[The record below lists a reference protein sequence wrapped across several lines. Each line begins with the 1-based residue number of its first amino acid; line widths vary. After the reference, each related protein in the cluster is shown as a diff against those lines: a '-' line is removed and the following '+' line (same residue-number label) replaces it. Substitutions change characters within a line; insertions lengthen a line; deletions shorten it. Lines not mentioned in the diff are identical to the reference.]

1 MKAVLCVVPCMFL
14 AGCASNAKEALT
26 APQPIIAPYDTRAGE
41 VTWAVAVPMNES
53 ATSSVQALE
62 VGDGLVAALEECR
75 GIRCIPMNRT
85 VQAMRDMNLPAIRT
99 AADARQL
106 ATALGADAILVSTV
120 TAYDPY
126 LPEFGIAA
134 AVFARPGAMLPQS
147 QSTAADPRMLTRST
161 AEPAFDG
168 PKSFGDRPVCVVSE
182 HLDGRNHQVLMDLK
196 TYALGRMQG
205 ESALGWRQYLVSM
218 PKYTRFATYRTID
231 QVIQQEWIRIG
242 GTTVAADKR
251 SDNVAKGN
259 HATNQPLGRQTD
271 RGPTPE
277 KNKRA
282 DVGPAD
288 PNEATIGA
296 ITPE

>member
-1 MKAVLCVVPCMFL
+1 MKVLLSVIPCVLL
-14 AGCASNAKEALT
+14 AACASNSKEVLT
-26 APQPIIAPYDTRAGE
+26 APQPIIAPYDSRTGE

-53 ATSSVQALE
+53 ATSSVQPLE
-62 VGDGLVAALEECR
+62 VGDALVAALEECR

-85 VQAMRDMNLPAIRT
+85 VQAMRDMNLPSIRT

-106 ATALGADAILVSTV
+106 ATALGADAILVSTIS
-120 TAYDPY
+120 AYDPY
-126 LPEFGIAA
+126 TPEFGIAA

-147 QSTAADPRMLTRST
+147 QTTSKDPRLLTRST
-161 AEPAFDG
+161 AEPTFDS
-168 PKSFGDRPVCVVSE
+168 PTSFGDRPVCVVSE
-182 HLDGRNHQVLMDLK
+182 HLDGRNHQVLMDLR

-218 PKYTRFATYRTID
+218 PRYTQFAAYRTVH

-242 GTTVAADKR
+242 ATTVAADKR
-251 SDNVAKGN
+251 SDNVAPGK

-271 RGPTPE
+271 RRSTPE

-282 DVGPAD
+282 DVGPTD
-288 PNEATIGA
+288 PNGTTIGA